1 MKRKLI
7 AAAVLLLALAVLT
20 GLCTAEETPAT
31 PMELTE
37 AEMGAEPATEPET
50 EPATEPETEP
60 ATEPE
65 TESATESETEP
76 ATESKIEPA
85 TEPETEPAP
94 ACAHENVNTV
104 IYFFDSPSYT
114 SLSAASHRVS
124 GPGVVAKICR
134 DCGATLSEETVTDAE
149 EVRPHSMKKGV
160 CALCGYRAQTEA
172 KQDKKDAPGERT
184 LMAQSDGSGVL
195 FLTLTEQDLAALE
208 NAKVKT
214 LLVRGEHGKAV
225 VAVDVREIR
234 QEARREAA
242 SFSIEMAER
251 EDGSL
256 FAGLSLSNAPG
267 RKDELDIEGVTLR
280 FYGDKDEEVR
290 IVLDPTDGD
299 RLTETEGKWDD
310 NGYWF
315 VPYVSEGNYVMI
327 R

>member
-7 AAAVLLLALAVLT
+7 AAAVLLLALAVFT
-20 GLCTAEETPAT
+20 GLCAAEETPAT
-31 PMELTE
+31 PTDLTE
-37 AEMGAEPATEPET
+37 TETGAEPET
-50 EPATEPETEP
+50 EPE
-60 ATEPE
+60 
-65 TESATESETEP
+65 
-76 ATESKIEPA
+76 
-85 TEPETEPAP
+85 P
-94 ACAHENVNTV
+94 ACAHENVSTV

-114 SLSAASHRVS
+114 SLSAATHRVS
-124 GPGVVAKICR
+124 GPGVVAKVCR
-134 DCGATLSEETVTDAE
+134 DCGATLSEETVNDAE

-160 CALCGYRAQTEA
+160 CALCGYRAQTET

-184 LMAQSDGSGVL
+184 LVAQSDGSGIL

-214 LLVRGEHGKAV
+214 LLVRGEHGNAV

-242 SFSIEMAER
+242 SFTIEMAEQ

-280 FYGDKDEEVR
+280 FYGEKDEEVR

-299 RLTETEGKWDD
+299 PLTETEGEWDD

-315 VPYVSEGNYVMI
+315 VPYVSEGNYVVI